1 MPVDRLLAE
10 LYQRQSRKILA
21 TLIRLLGDFELAEE
35 SMQEAFAAALGQW
48 PEQGIPEKQT
58 AWLIR
63 IARNKGIDQI
73 RRRQSARH
81 YAEGQ
86 LAAEPAADDDSI
98 QLFDEHSI
106 KDDQLRLIFT
116 CCHPSLAPETQLVL
130 TLREMC
136 GLTTEQVARGLLQQ
150 AATVAQRIVRA
161 KRKIRDARI
170 PYAVPE
176 NRELPQ
182 RLNSVLR
189 VIYLMFNE
197 GYSTSSGD
205 QVVDSN
211 LAQEAIRLGRLM
223 AELLPDAEVH
233 GLLALMLLQH
243 SRSAAR
249 QTPAGDVITLE
260 DQDRSRWDHA
270 SISEGLHWLD
280 RAMRNQPV
288 GAYSIQA
295 AIAAAHA
302 TAADAASTDW
312 HRVVDLYDLLYRM
325 SPTPVIAL
333 NRAVALA
340 MRDGPAAGLAL
351 LDQVA
356 GAPDLQHY
364 HLLYAARADL
374 LRRLGRTSE
383 ALNAYERALALTQ
396 QGAEQRFLAQR
407 IAALK

>member
-1 MPVDRLLAE
+1 MPIDRLLAD
-10 LYQRQSRKILA
+10 LYQLHSRKILA

-35 SMQEAFAAALGQW
+35 SMQEAFAAALSQW
-48 PEQGIPEKQT
+48 PVQGVPEKQV

-81 YAEGQ
+81 YAREQ
-86 LAAEPAADDDSI
+86 VDAEPEADADSA

-116 CCHPSLAPETQLVL
+116 CCHPSLAPDTQLVL

-170 PYAVPE
+170 PYAVPDG
-176 NRELPQ
+176 RELPQ
-182 RLNSVLR
+182 RLDSVLR

-197 GYSTSSGD
+197 GYSASCGD
-205 QVVDSN
+205 EVVNIN
-211 LAQEAIRLGRLM
+211 LAQEAIRLGRVM

-249 QTPAGDVITLE
+249 QTPAGEVITLE
-260 DQDRSRWDHA
+260 NQDRSRWDHA
-270 SISEGLHWLD
+270 LIREGLHWLNQ
-280 RAMRNQPV
+280 AMRNQPV

-302 TAADAASTDW
+302 TATDAASTDW

-325 SPTPVIAL
+325 SPSPVIAL
-333 NRAVALA
+333 NRAVAIA

-351 LDQVA
+351 LDQLA
-356 GAPDLQHY
+356 GAQALEHY

-374 LRRLGRTSE
+374 LCRLGKTAE
-383 ALNAYERALALTQ
+383 ALTAYERAHALTQ
-396 QGAEQRFLAQR
+396 QGAEQRFLAKR

>member
-1 MPVDRLLAE
+1 MPIDTLLAA
-10 LYQRQSRKILA
+10 LYRRQSRKILA

-35 SMQEAFAAALGQW
+35 SMQEAFTAALKQW
-48 PEQGIPEKQT
+48 PDEGVPEKQT
-58 AWLIR
+58 AWIIR

-86 LAAEPAADDDSI
+86 LAVEAEAEGEPGPWFDEDSI
-98 QLFDEHSI
+98 R
-106 KDDQLRLIFT
+106 DDQLRLIFT

-150 AATVAQRIVRA
+150 SATVAQRIVRA
-161 KRKIRDARI
+161 KRKIRDAQI

-176 NRELPQ
+176 SSELPQ
-182 RLNSVLR
+182 RLGSVLR

-197 GYSTSSGD
+197 GYSASAGD
-205 QVVDSN
+205 AVVN
-211 LAQEAIRLGRLM
+211 AGLAQEAIRLGRLM
-223 AELLPDAEVH
+223 AELLPDAEVY
-233 GLLALMLLQH
+233 GLLALMLLQD

-249 QTPAGDVITLE
+249 QTPDGQVITLE
-260 DQDRSRWDHA
+260 DQDRSRWNQA
-270 SISEGLHWLD
+270 AIVEGLHWLD
-280 RAMRNQPV
+280 LAMSNQPV

-312 HRVVDLYDLLYRM
+312 QRIVELYDLLYRM

-333 NRAVALA
+333 NRAVAIA

-351 LDQVA
+351 LDELAASRYLVN
-356 GAPDLQHY
+356 Y
-364 HLLYAARADL
+364 HLFHVARADL
-374 LRRLGRTSE
+374 LRRMGNTADAVS
-383 ALNAYERALALTQ
+383 AYEQALALTAQ
-396 QGAEQRFLAQR
+396 WPERRFIEQR